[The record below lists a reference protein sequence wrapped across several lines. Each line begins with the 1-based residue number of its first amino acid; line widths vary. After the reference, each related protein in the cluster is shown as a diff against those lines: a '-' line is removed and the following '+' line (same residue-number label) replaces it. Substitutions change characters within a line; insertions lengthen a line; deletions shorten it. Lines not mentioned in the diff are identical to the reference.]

1 MSSGILAVALT
12 YAHAPGLPGFPYQS
26 PTAQTGSHIA
36 PAPDTRVDINS
47 ASLDQLRNVPR
58 MTHTW
63 AARIIHHRPYRAK
76 NDLADHGVVTSQAYD
91 RIKDYINRASRKT
104 PTL

>member
-1 MSSGILAVALT
+1 
-12 YAHAPGLPGFPYQS
+12 
-26 PTAQTGSHIA
+26 
-36 PAPDTRVDINS
+36 
-47 ASLDQLRNVPR
+47 